1 MGDGTGADFDAY
13 VRASGP
19 RLSRLAFLLTG
30 DHDTAEDLL
39 QTAYAKV
46 LPRWRQVSTYEDP
59 DAYLRRVMVNT
70 RTSWWRRHRGR
81 ESSWAQ
87 VPDTA
92 ARGDVADDEAV
103 LDEVLAALRRLPRR
117 QQVAVVLRHYCDLS
131 EAETAAVMGISV
143 GGVKSTTSKGLAALR
158 AVLRTDPTTTETS
171 EEAAR

>member
-1 MGDGTGADFDAY
+1 MDAATGEDFDAY

-19 RLSRLAFLLTG
+19 RLARLAFLLTG

-87 VPDTA
+87 VPDA
-92 ARGDVADDEAV
+92 AGRGDVADDEAV

-143 GGVKSTTSKGLAALR
+143 GGVKSTTSKGLTALR
-158 AVLRTDPTTTETS
+158 AVLRTDPTATS

>member
-1 MGDGTGADFDAY
+1 MRGGTVEDFDAY

-19 RLSRLAFLLTG
+19 RLARLAFLLTG

-46 LPRWRQVSTYEDP
+46 LPRWRQVSSYEDP

-87 VPDTA
+87 VPDIA
-92 ARGDVADDEAV
+92 ARGDVAHDEAA

-143 GGVKSTTSKGLAALR
+143 GGVKSTTSKGLTALR
-158 AVLRTDPTTTETS
+158 AVLRSIDPQ
-171 EEAAR
+171 EATP

>member
-1 MGDGTGADFDAY
+1 MREGTVEDFDAY

-19 RLSRLAFLLTG
+19 RLARLAFLLTG

-59 DAYLRRVMVNT
+59 DAYVRRVMVNT

-92 ARGDVADDEAV
+92 GRGDVADDEAV
-103 LDEVLAALRRLPRR
+103 LDEVLAALRSLPRR

-143 GGVKSTTSKGLAALR
+143 GGVKSTTSKGLTALR
-158 AVLRTDPTTTETS
+158 AVLRTDPTATS

>member
-1 MGDGTGADFDAY
+1 MDAGTVEDFDAY

-19 RLSRLAFLLTG
+19 RLARLAFLLTG

-46 LPRWRQVSTYEDP
+46 LPRWRHVSRYDDP

-70 RTSWWRRHRGR
+70 RTSWWRRVRGR
-81 ESSWAQ
+81 ESVRAE
-87 VPDTA
+87 VPDVTSAGDHA
-92 ARGDVADDEAV
+92 ADEAV

-143 GGVKSTTSKGLAALR
+143 GGVKSQTSKGLVALRAALR
-158 AVLRTDPTTTETS
+158 PDATS
-171 EEAAR
+171 EGVTR

>member
-1 MGDGTGADFDAY
+1 MSGAGEDFDAY

-19 RLSRLAFLLTG
+19 RLARLAFLLTG

-87 VPDTA
+87 VPDAA

-158 AVLRTDPTTTETS
+158 AVLRTDPTSTS